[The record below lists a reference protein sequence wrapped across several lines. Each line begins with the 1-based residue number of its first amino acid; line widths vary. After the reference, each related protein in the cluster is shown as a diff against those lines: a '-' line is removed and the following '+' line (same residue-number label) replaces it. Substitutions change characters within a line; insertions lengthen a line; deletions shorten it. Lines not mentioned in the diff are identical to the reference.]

1 MHSKNSDCIQSAFQT
16 FEPILVGGPNVLIM
30 LKTFEVYSKWKKIE
44 WHSGSILTA
53 FEAHFDQTSGS
64 IWEALEKRSKYSDC
78 ILTAFLGRVPTTF
91 ELHCTANT
99 SGMCKS
105 HAYTSGMCKSHANTS
120 GMWRSYK
127 EKECR
132 SSWNSLPNAARIL
145 KKTSLP
151 AGFA

>member
-30 LKTFEVYSKWKKIE
+30 LKTFEVYSKWKEIE

-53 FEAHFDQTSGS
+53 FEAHFDQTSGG
-64 IWEALEKRSKYSDC
+64 IWGALEKRSKYSDC

-99 SGMCKS
+99 SGMCK
-105 HAYTSGMCKSHANTS
+105 YHANTC

-127 EKECR
+127 DLR
-132 SSWNSLPNAARIL
+132 M
-145 KKTSLP
+145 
-151 AGFA
+151 